1 MFGSNVSKLGGNWR
15 ERWRR
20 LVCLVAV
27 FSLASSA
34 ALATLATTNSDGDV
48 AAEPS
53 AMTVEAETDWEFLG
67 LKLLDAVVLRP
78 LGVLTTAGGLV
89 IFLVSTPFVAPAGKI
104 GTAWDIFVYGPFDET
119 FVVPLGEF

>member
-1 MFGSNVSKLGGNWR
+1 
-15 ERWRR
+15 
-20 LVCLVAV
+20 V

-48 AAEPS
+48 AAERTRDGNRARFHSQRFLRHIDPS

>member
-1 MFGSNVSKLGGNWR
+1 MFGSNVSKSRGNWR

-27 FSLASSA
+27 FSLSSSA
-34 ALATLATTNSDGDV
+34 ALATMNSDGD
-48 AAEPS
+48 AIAEPS

-67 LKLLDAVVLRP
+67 LKLLDAVILRP

-89 IFLVSTPFVAPAGKI
+89 IFLVSTPFMAPAGKI
-104 GTAWDIFVYGPFDET
+104 GTAWDVFVYGPFDET